1 MWCSM
6 CQFIRQKR
14 NSTIGFSVIVR
25 VFFRKSGISPDSPQC
40 WQVPTKYESQ
50 LAKKQ
55 WKFTMRMK
63 IGLPEVMA
71 AAKTA
76 AWKVTM
82 RRLNHID
89 LRASSGW
96 SANTADSHSWLRT
109 SSDNPQR

>member
-1 MWCSM
+1 MVFDVPVHPPEEELHERVQRDRPRVLSEVRDLA
-6 CQFIRQKR
+6 RQPAVLA
-14 NSTIGFSVIVR
+14 GPDEVR
-25 VFFRKSGISPDSPQC
+25 EPVGEEAVEVHD
-40 WQVPTKYESQ
+40 EDED
-50 LAKKQ
+50 
-55 WKFTMRMK
+55 
-63 IGLPEVMA
+63 GLPEVMA